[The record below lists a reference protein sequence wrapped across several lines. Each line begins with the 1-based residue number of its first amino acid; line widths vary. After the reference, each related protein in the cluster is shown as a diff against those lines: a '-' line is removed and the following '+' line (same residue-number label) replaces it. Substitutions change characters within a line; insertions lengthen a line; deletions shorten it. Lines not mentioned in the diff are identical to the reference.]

1 MPSEKTRAIYLE
13 SLNPSLRPDLK
24 PSPRSQRTRKSSNR
38 GQYRSEPR
46 LVQPL
51 KHGADIVVNSLTKYI
66 GGMERPSGAIVDGG
80 ARLTS
85 GKFAEFTERTQGT
98 TAWFYQRPLDRSPLS

>member
-1 MPSEKTRAIYLE
+1 M
-13 SLNPSLRPDLK
+13 
-24 PSPRSQRTRKSSNR
+24 SPA
-38 GQYRSEPR
+38 

-66 GGMERPSGAIVDGG
+66 GGHERPSVE
-80 ARLTS
+80 RLSMVAASTGPPAS
-85 GKFAEFTERTQGT
+85 SLSSLSRTQGT